1 MSLKEEL
8 SQKLYNTF
16 ERNNLLP
23 YVEEITNDKNF
34 ISVDIYDLE
43 PFESYMYIGK
53 VEYTNK
59 EDIPYLKGKAAKLL
73 ICLDISATTT
83 LAEIAAFIDYIS
95 LRFDTKEMVFG
106 TRLETSLEKGTINAN
121 ILMFKEYSFKDK
133 LQKKFF
139 KDLIKCDFIDK
150 LNEILIA
157 PSIINIDIDDIAT
170 VSNDEIVG
178 AISQNFDDLED
189 DFIINSISDK
199 TPNACILHVS
209 SGEVTLTAID
219 KIVDKLRLI
228 NEDMQIVF
236 GAGTNLNLG
245 KTIQVNALL
254 LFTKNETKPSTI
266 KEDLNYIKEESNKIY
281 KENMNALKIE
291 NDLIYKVAIFCVNNP
306 IKMNLIQNEFNLG
319 FNRTSYILDRLE
331 KLEIISIKLGTK
343 PREIL
348 IKDEEE
354 IKRRIYEIK

>member
-23 YVEEITNDKNF
+23 YVEEITNDKNL
-34 ISVDIYDLE
+34 ISVDIYDIE

-53 VEYTNK
+53 VEYNNK
-59 EDIPYLKGKAAKLL
+59 DDIPYLKGKADKLL

-106 TRLETSLEKGTINAN
+106 TRLDTSLEKGTINAN

-189 DFIINSISDK
+189 DFVINTISDK
-199 TPNACILHVS
+199 IPNSCILHVS

-228 NEDMQIVF
+228 NKDMQIVF
-236 GAGTNLNLG
+236 GAGTNQNLE

-254 LFTKNETKPSTI
+254 LFTINETK
-266 KEDLNYIKEESNKIY
+266 
-281 KENMNALKIE
+281 A
-291 NDLIYKVAIFCVNNP
+291 
-306 IKMNLIQNEFNLG
+306 
-319 FNRTSYILDRLE
+319 
-331 KLEIISIKLGTK
+331 
-343 PREIL
+343 
-348 IKDEEE
+348 
-354 IKRRIYEIK
+354 